1 MATVTKWTPFG
12 VALDVT
18 ATGSNVKRTS
28 ATKFTVDIAVSWETY
43 YEGAQTNY
51 GMSATSGGVT
61 KTISAFDGTK
71 RSKGSASFTGT
82 YSISGNGSATK
93 TITVTFKNYEEDWQ
107 GNVTESATKNVT
119 FNVTVPAWTS
129 YTVQY
134 NANGGTGAPG
144 KQTKWKDQTLTLS
157 STKPTRTGY
166 SFQGW
171 ALTKADADAGTWYYQ
186 PGGSCGK
193 NENLTL
199 YAVWKAN
206 TYTVKYNANGGTGA
220 PSNQTKTYGVTL
232 KLSSTKP
239 TRTNYN
245 FLGWGTSATATTVAY
260 AAGANY
266 TANSAV
272 TLYAIWQLA
281 YVKPRI
287 TDVSI
292 TRCKERTTD
301 LTELEYET
309 TANFV
314 IDGTNGNLLHAGNV
328 TYCVAKVDVE
338 PLKDYIVS
346 GSCKYGF
353 AYWAFYDAQGAM
365 LTIGETAKAAISTF
379 ENVTLTA
386 PENASYLN
394 VSYITDNVIAKIQTV
409 DTGYESSDDGTIAHV
424 TFDWNCDREISSVE
438 ISFEGSDGSVVSS
451 NPTASG
457 TNGNV
462 DVYLSNLSAE
472 VTYTVKM
479 TVTDA
484 IDYSSTVATLSGS
497 KFVIDILAEG
507 EGIAFNKPAELKGVV
522 DIGFQTRLLGG
533 LLYVLLP
540 VETDLD
546 ECHTPG
552 FYVGENVSDY
562 NYTNCPLT
570 SGTFTL
576 EIMSMGDNGQLMQRL
591 TQCHISSPIAYER
604 VYYKSAGWG
613 NWFGG
618 WIYPTIGS
626 EFEVYASDGVGSK
639 PCCRK
644 DGRVVEVRG
653 IVKPTVDIAGGTD
666 MHTIMT
672 VPVGYRPNSPIYT
685 ICQGSGNCTWL
696 LRVNTSGTVD
706 FSRYRNGD
714 TTTTAA
720 VGAWLPF
727 QVTYLV

>member
-18 ATGSNVKRTS
+18 ATGGTVTRKS
-28 ATKFTVDIAVSWETY
+28 ATQFTVVINVSWETY

-51 GMSATSGGVT
+51 GMTATSGGVT

-93 TITVTFKNYEEDWQ
+93 TITVTFKNFNTD
-107 GNVTESATKNVT
+107 NDDSASKNVT

-157 STKPTRTGY
+157 STKPTKTGHT
-166 SFQGW
+166 FQGW
-171 ALTKADADAGTWYYQ
+171 ALTKADADAGDWYYQ
-186 PGGSCGK
+186 PGGSCGR

-206 TYTVKYNANGGTGA
+206 TYAVNYNANGGTGA
-220 PSNQTKTYGVTL
+220 PAKQTKTYGVTL
-232 KLSSTKP
+232 KLSGTKP

-245 FLGWGTSATATTVAY
+245 FLGWGTSASATTVVY
-260 AAGANY
+260 QAGSDY
-266 TANSAV
+266 LANSAV
-272 TLYAIWQLA
+272 TLYAIWELA

-287 TDVSI
+287 TNVSI
-292 TRCKERTTD
+292 TRCQKIGD
-301 LTELEYET
+301 VYE
-309 TANFV
+309 
-314 IDGTNGNLLHAGNV
+314 
-328 TYCVAKVDVE
+328 
-338 PLKDYIVS
+338 P
-346 GSCKYGF
+346 
-353 AYWAFYDAQGAM
+353 
-365 LTIGETAKAAISTF
+365 
-379 ENVTLTA
+379 
-386 PENASYLN
+386 
-394 VSYITDNVIAKIQTV
+394 
-409 DTGYESSDDGTIAHV
+409 SDEGTIAAV
-424 TFDWNCDREISSVE
+424 QFSWQTDKTVSSVE
-438 ISFEGSDGSVVSS
+438 ISLEGSDGSTNSTK
-451 NPTASG
+451 PTASG
-457 TNGNV
+457 TSGNV
-462 DVYLSNLSAE
+462 AAYINGLSAD
-472 VTYTVKM
+472 VTYTVKI

-484 IDYSSTVATLSGS
+484 IDYYATVATLSGS

-507 EGIAFNKPAELKGVV
+507 KGIAFNKPAELEGVA
-522 DIGFQTRLLGG
+522 DIGFQTRLSGG
-533 LLYVLLP
+533 LLYVVLP
-540 VETDLD
+540 VDTDLN

-562 NYTNCPLT
+562 NYINCPLT

-576 EIMSMGDNGQLMQRL
+576 EIMSMGDNGQLMQRI
-591 TQCHISSPIAYER
+591 TQCHITSPIAYER
-604 VYYKSAGWG
+604 IYYKSAGWG
-613 NWFGG
+613 EWFGG

-639 PCCRK
+639 PGCRK

-653 IVKPTVDIAGGTD
+653 IVKPVVDIAGGTD
-666 MHTIMT
+666 MHTIIT
-672 VPVGYRPNSPIYT
+672 VPVGYRPNSPVYT

-696 LRVNTSGTVD
+696 LRVSTNGTVD

-720 VGAWLPF
+720 VGTWLPF